1 MISVTDSLIILIAVE
16 FLRKAQRGLIAVT
29 RHTSA
34 RVPGLQMPT
43 KAKNVF
49 TEGKKGA
56 KWRKKVS
63 ERQQNGGQG
72 NRGGGGALNNMLIG

>member
-1 MISVTDSLIILIAVE
+1 MIAVE
-16 FLRKAQRGLIAVT
+16 ILRKAQRGLIAVT

-34 RVPGLQMPT
+34 HVPGLQMPT

-56 KWRKKVS
+56 KWRKKRS
-63 ERQQNGGQG
+63 PSG
-72 NRGGGGALNNMLIG
+72 NRTVDKASEAAAVSTIC

>member
-1 MISVTDSLIILIAVE
+1 MIAVE

-34 RVPGLQMPT
+34 LVPGLQMPT

-56 KWRKKVS
+56 KWRKKRS
-63 ERQQNGGQG
+63 PSG
-72 NRGGGGALNNMLIG
+72 NRTVDKASEVAAAVSTIC

>member
-1 MISVTDSLIILIAVE
+1 MIAVE

-34 RVPGLQMPT
+34 LVPGLQMPT

-56 KWRKKVS
+56 KWRKKKVS

-72 NRGGGGALNNMLIG
+72 KRGGGGAPNNMLIG

>member
-1 MISVTDSLIILIAVE
+1 MIAVE

-56 KWRKKVS
+56 KWRKKKS
-63 ERQQNGGQG
+63 PSG
-72 NRGGGGALNNMLIG
+72 NRTVDKASEVVAAVSTIC

>member
-1 MISVTDSLIILIAVE
+1 MIAVE

-34 RVPGLQMPT
+34 LVPGLQMPT

-56 KWRKKVS
+56 KWRKKKS
-63 ERQQNGGQG
+63 PSG
-72 NRGGGGALNNMLIG
+72 NRTVDNTSEVAAAVSTIC